1 MIDSLPERVKN
12 SIKKLNW
19 LIKLQIVLLFITLV
33 FGLFTAITLSG
44 GIPFLSGGNFINY
57 VFFHNYVLLSH
68 FIMGVL
74 IFSLSFYIL
83 IVSNRVSIV
92 FVVFGI
98 MSTFTL
104 GIGGVSGILELL
116 ASSGKGIFTFGMLAS
131 FVSSLIIYI
140 LIYLFSGREKLM
152 KEFLL
157 EEA

>member
-12 SIKKLNW
+12 SIRKLNF
-19 LIKLQIVLLFITLV
+19 LIKIQIILLFITMV
-33 FGLFTAITLSG
+33 FGLFTAITLSK
-44 GIPFLSGGNFINY
+44 GIPYLSGSNFINY
-57 VFFHNYVLLSH
+57 IFFNNYVLLSH
-68 FIMGVL
+68 FIMGIF

-83 IVSNRVSIV
+83 MVSNRVSIV

-104 GIGGVSGILELL
+104 GIGGISGILELL

-131 FVSSLIIYI
+131 FISSLIIYI
-140 LIYLFSGREKLM
+140 LMYLFSGREKLM